1 MFTSKSRPTW
11 INVEPLS
18 YTAISTLVSKT
29 LHRTKDECTPLSSF
43 ITAAS
48 SGNAFSAR
56 NTLVTLQRQ
65 RHVRCRPKNSAAP
78 RLIFFPD
85 RVQLG
90 AKSLGV
96 HLSFYYVCAFLTI
109 PSSYDMESIEKSME
123 SQKISDPTDLTFL
136 RQHMRELP
144 EEARKYLTWAVFFGE
159 TY

>member
-18 YTAISTLVSKT
+18 YAAVSTLISKT
-29 LHRTKDECTPLSSF
+29 LHRTKDECAPLSSF

-65 RHVRCRPKNSAAP
+65 SHVKRSIKSSADL
-78 RLIFFPD
+78 RLIVFTD

-90 AKSLGV
+90 AKSLDV
-96 HLSFYYVCAFLTI
+96 CLSFYHVCTFLTM
-109 PSSYDMESIEKSME
+109 PSSYDMKSIEKSMDN
-123 SQKISDPTDLTFL
+123 QTISDPTDLTFL

-159 TY
+159 T